1 MEFNGF
7 DRQSETLDP
16 TSQVCFPLS
25 YFRKISI
32 IRNSM
37 ELGILNIVFD
47 SVVQT
52 ARNHG
57 VHYQLVA
64 SISFLLIIP
73 FLANKTVLSKL
84 QFLQDWF
91 RFVAHNR
98 IYAFCALFVFSFILY
113 AAFSVCFKYPEP
125 AIQDEFGYLLTADTF
140 SHGHLTNLP
149 HLFWKHFEFEYILQ
163 QPTYNSKY
171 PVGQAVFLAIG
182 QILTG
187 YPIVGVWFSGALACL
202 ACFWALRAWLLSE
215 TWAFYGGV
223 LTAVHPL
230 IFTWSQ
236 NYWGGFVAM
245 LGGALCFGGI
255 LRIIRTQ
262 HIFDAVVV
270 AIGLAILSNSR
281 QFEGLLFSLPL
292 VLFLLVWSIKKFADF
307 ASPMKTFSKVYV
319 PILFVMLLNFTWLA
333 AYNYHVTGDALKL
346 PYIAYNEQYDHSPIF
361 IFQSLDTPKVDNQ
374 KSLEN
379 GDADIS
385 TNHIRKSD
393 HLTNPFI
400 RGFMWLL
407 DFLVWFTVSPLL
419 FVVFVCGLIVSVR
432 SRHCTLALLLLLFF
446 VLGVQISSYFFP
458 QYLAPAFCLIIL
470 FSTHGARYLWQLD
483 KYQLFNRTAIILLPI
498 ALFTG
503 IMLFGV
509 IHAKRTVQQDA
520 GHQRAMTES
529 YLKSLPGKHL
539 ILVDNPSKL
548 TNTNLFVY
556 NKANIDDSS
565 VIWARQISQDEDR
578 KLLDYF
584 SDRRVWLLSLTPE
597 GTPQLKEIGT
607 GNESNK

>member
-1 MEFNGF
+1 ME
-7 DRQSETLDP
+7 Q
-16 TSQVCFPLS
+16 
-25 YFRKISI
+25 
-32 IRNSM
+32 
-37 ELGILNIVFD
+37 GILNNVFD
-47 SVVQT
+47 SVVQN
-52 ARNHG
+52 ARSHG
-57 VHYQLVA
+57 MHYQLVA
-64 SISFLLIIP
+64 AVGFLLILP

-84 QFLQDWF
+84 QFLRDWF
-91 RFVAHNR
+91 RFVARNR

-125 AIQDEFGYLLTADTF
+125 TVQDEFGFLLTADTF
-140 SHGHLTNLP
+140 SHGHLTNPP
-149 HLFWKHFEFEYILQ
+149 HLFWKHFESEFILQ

-223 LTAVHPL
+223 LTVVHPL
-230 IFTWSQ
+230 IFSWSQ

-245 LGGALCFGGI
+245 LGGALCFGGVV
-255 LRIIRTQ
+255 RIIRTQ
-262 HIFDAVVV
+262 RIFDAAMF

-281 QFEGLLFSLPL
+281 PFEGLLFSLPL
-292 VLFLLVWSIKKFADF
+292 MLFLLVWSVKKFANF
-307 ASPMKTFSKVYV
+307 ASPIKTLSKIYV
-319 PILFVMLLNFTWLA
+319 PIFFVMLLNFTWLA
-333 AYNYHVTGDALKL
+333 TYNYYVTGDALKL
-346 PYIAYNEQYDHSPIF
+346 PYIAYNEQYDHTPIF
-361 IFQSLDTPKVDNQ
+361 IFQSPDSPKVDNQ

-379 GDADIS
+379 GDADIA
-385 TNHIRKSD
+385 TNHIN
-393 HLTNPFI
+393 TFI
-400 RGFMWLL
+400 KRFVRLIN
-407 DFLVWFTVSPLL
+407 FLVWFTISPLL
-419 FVVFVCGLIVSVR
+419 FVVFVCGLLVSGR
-432 SRHCTLALLLLLFF
+432 NRPDTLALLLLLFF
-446 VLGVQISSYFFP
+446 VLGVQISTWALP

-483 KYQLFNRTAIILLPI
+483 KYQLFSRIAIILLPI
-498 ALFTG
+498 VLFIG
-503 IMLFGV
+503 IMVFGV
-509 IHAKRTVQQDA
+509 IHAKRTVQQDV

-548 TNTNLFVY
+548 ENTNLFVY

-565 VIWARQISQDEDR
+565 VVWARQISQDEDR

-584 SDRRVWLLSLTPE
+584 STRRVWLLSLTPE
-597 GTPQLKEIGT
+597 GTPQLKEIRM
-607 GNESNK
+607 GNESH